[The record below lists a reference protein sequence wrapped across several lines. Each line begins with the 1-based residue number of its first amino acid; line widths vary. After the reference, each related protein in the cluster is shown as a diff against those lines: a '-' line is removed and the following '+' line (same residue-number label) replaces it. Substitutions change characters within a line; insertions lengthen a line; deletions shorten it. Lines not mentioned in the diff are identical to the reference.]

1 MPEATTALKA
11 DASGHPDQ
19 AGERSRR
26 SPARSDRAYW
36 FVLYGIGIIFVA
48 ICATFL
54 ISTILNSLPAWRH
67 SGFGL
72 IFGTTWDPDN
82 SQYGALPLIVG
93 TLETSF
99 IALLFAVPIGILV
112 AVSIVHLVPV
122 RLRTP
127 LSSFVELL
135 AAIPSVVYGMVG
147 VLVLAPWFQQHLLP
161 WLQSTTHNFVLFS
174 GVAFSGYSVLLAGV
188 VLFVMVLPTIVAL
201 SRDAIASVAHD
212 QVEGAV
218 SIGATRW
225 QTIFR
230 VVLPAARVGITGAVT
245 LAAARALGET
255 IAVAMVIGGAF
266 KIHSSISQG
275 GNTAAAAIATS
286 WDGSTALTISAL
298 FALGVILIA
307 ITAAV
312 NTAGRQM
319 LSRANRGAQL

>member
-1 MPEATTALKA
+1 MPEASTALKA
-11 DASGHPDQ
+11 DASKHRDL
-19 AGERSRR
+19 AGGPKWR
-26 SPARSDRAYW
+26 SPARSDGAYW
-36 FVLYGIGIIFVA
+36 FVLYGMALIFIA
-48 ICATFL
+48 ICAAFL
-54 ISTILNSLPAWRH
+54 VTTVLNSLPAWRH

-82 SQYGALPLIVG
+82 AQYGALPLIFG

-99 IALLFAVPIGILV
+99 IALLFAVPLGLLV
-112 AVSIVHLVPV
+112 AVAIVHLIPN
-122 RLRTP
+122 RFRSP
-127 LSSFVELL
+127 ISSFVELL
-135 AAIPSVVYGMVG
+135 AAIPSVVYGFIG
-147 VLVLAPWFQQHLLP
+147 ILVLAPWFQQYLLP
-161 WLQSTTHNFVLFS
+161 WLKSTTHNFPLFS
-174 GVAFSGYSVLLAGV
+174 GAAFSGYSILLAGV

-212 QVEGAV
+212 QVEGAM

-225 QTIFR
+225 QTIFH
-230 VVLPAARVGITGAVT
+230 VVLPAARTGIIGAVT

-255 IAVAMVIGGAF
+255 IAVAMVVGGAF

-275 GNTAAAAIATS
+275 GNTMAAAIATG
-286 WDGSTALTISAL
+286 WDGATALTISAL

-312 NTAGRQM
+312 NTAGRRM